1 MNNLSL
7 ASALLFEPRKAFDEI
22 GQRPRYGFALLLA
35 IASSVAVIVWYRSVV
50 DLAWLTDQTLRAN
63 QFVLSRLS
71 EAQIEEQVK
80 RASERSGLG
89 TVFAGVG
96 TALGTVI
103 AYLISTLYM
112 MLAGKITNVQRSF
125 RQWFAFI
132 SWANLPNALS
142 LIPSG
147 FVLLSA
153 TTTQILQA
161 DLKPLSLNAL
171 LFQLAPTEPGY
182 TLLSY
187 IDLIQ
192 IFCMYLSVVGVK
204 VWSGRSWLFSTV
216 FALLPAALV
225 FGIWALI
232 SLR

>member
-22 GQRPRYGFALLLA
+22 GQRPRYAFALLIA
-35 IASSVAVIVWYRSVV
+35 IASSLAVAIWYRSVV
-50 DLAWLTDQTLRAN
+50 DLGWVTDQALRAN
-63 QFVLSRLS
+63 KFILSRLS

-80 RASERSGLG
+80 RASQASGTGTVIAVLG
-89 TVFAGVG
+89 TAAG
-96 TALGTVI
+96 TLI

-125 RQWFAFI
+125 RQWFAFT
-132 SWANLPNALS
+132 SWVNLPNALS
-142 LIPSG
+142 LIPAG

-153 TTTQILQA
+153 STTQIPQA

-171 LFQLAPTEPGY
+171 LFQLAPSEPGY

-192 IFCMYLSVVGVK
+192 IFCMYLAVVGVK
-204 VWSGRSWLFSTV
+204 AWSGRSWLFSAI

-225 FGIWALI
+225 LGIWALI